1 MKAQYNIDSG
11 AIEIR
16 LPDGTE
22 ISMLVNEIADGM
34 DMTLRQES
42 EFTRLAYEHPLEL
55 ADMLLTGQL
64 EGYLKEFAKGQ
75 QSQVEIISAQ
85 LQAKSYSPTQARGL
99 AREYLMYD
107 N

>member
-1 MKAQYNIDSG
+1 MKAHYSIDSG

-22 ISMLVNEIADGM
+22 ITMLVNEIMDDM
-34 DMTLRQES
+34 DMSVRQRDELI
-42 EFTRLAYEHPLEL
+42 RLAHEHPLEL

-75 QSQVEIISAQ
+75 QSQEEIISAQ
-85 LQAKSYSPTQARGL
+85 LQAKGYSSTQARGL

-107 N
+107 S